1 MRSMAACR
9 KSIAVDRKS
18 IAVYKT
24 SISARTNSI
33 AAFKNIQRKLKRPIA
48 ARENLVMVDGTP
60 IAAHI

>member
-1 MRSMAACR
+1 MRSMVACT
-9 KSIAVDRKS
+9 KFIAVDRKS

-33 AAFKNIQRKLKRPIA
+33 AAFKNIQRNLKRPIA